1 LQKPAVLSIIKN
13 AQMGEICKE
22 PIVDNVKNGKMAGI
36 DKDFAPPLYNIWNL
50 QQSLNLLTM

>member
-36 DKDFAPPLYNIWNL
+36 DTEDIY
-50 QQSLNLLTM
+50 